1 MDMNASGGTK
11 SSRRRFIMGAGV
23 AAGALA
29 VEAIATATAAQAGT
43 DGDVVLGGSNQTNSE
58 TSITSSA
65 GIALYADS
73 TDPSGV
79 GVWGDGNGTGLRGA
93 GGDIGVHGEGHN
105 TGVKGHGLEVN
116 GVYGYTDADSASGVY
131 GENLTGT
138 GGYGVA
144 GRSSSPAL
152 GAKQGA
158 GVLGENTANGV
169 GVWGHAVNG
178 TGVYADS
185 PSGFAL
191 QVNGR
196 ASFSRSGTGVVNGTS
211 ITPKSSIR
219 ISSVALSSRSLV
231 LTTPQKNVGGVW
243 IQAAVPNVAGGYV
256 TIYLNKAVTVSY
268 PVAWFIV
275 EKP

>member
-1 MDMNASGGTK
+1 MRHDEIEKNASRGAK
-11 SSRRRFIMGAGV
+11 SSRRKFLTGAGV

-29 VEAIATATAAQAGT
+29 VEAVATATPAQAGT
-43 DGDVVLGGSNQTNSE
+43 DGDVVLGGQNQTNSQ
-58 TSITSSA
+58 TAIVSSA

-79 GVWGDGNGTGLRGA
+79 GVWGDGNGTGVRAA

-158 GVLGENTANGV
+158 GVLGENTTNGV

-185 PSGFAL
+185 PNGFAL
-191 QVNGR
+191 QVNGKV
-196 ASFSRSGTGVVNGTS
+196 SFSRSGIVNIPSGSRKIKVTLAGVSTASMVLATVQQTGGFFVQCVVPVSGAFTIS
-211 ITPKSSIR
+211 INKAPVSPTTVK
-219 ISSVALSSRSLV
+219 VAYLV
-231 LTTPQKNVGGVW
+231 LR
-243 IQAAVPNVAGGYV
+243 
-256 TIYLNKAVTVSY
+256 
-268 PVAWFIV
+268 
-275 EKP
+275 